1 MIIDMRYVSLV
12 VMALLLLVSS
22 GCRRGQATAFAADG
36 FRDTLYAPRHAG
48 GFCILGAPGCAS
60 VMVES
65 RNPWQGAD
73 SVCTRLLI
81 LRDGEQ
87 APEGFDGQILYGD
100 AARVVAMSST
110 HVAMLD
116 ALGRAGNIV
125 GVSGRGFI
133 STPLGD
139 DVADVGYDGNID
151 YEALTGASPDLVLL
165 YGVGA
170 PSAME
175 GKLRELGIP
184 YVYVGEYLEESP
196 VGKAEWLVAIG
207 ETAGIRDAAERRFDA
222 IDSSYTA
229 LCRRVDSVGARPR
242 VMLNTPYGDAWFMP
256 TADNYMARLISD
268 AGADYVCADLRGN
281 KSATIDIEQA
291 YMLASGADFWLNTGQ
306 TSDMRSLLAQCPRFA
321 DTAPV
326 LAGRVY
332 NNTLRSTPGGGN
344 DFYESAI
351 VHPDLVLRDLIKIFH
366 PELVGEKFTY
376 YRKVE

>member
-1 MIIDMRYVSLV
+1 
-12 VMALLLLVSS
+12 MALLLLVSS

-48 GFCILGAPGCAS
+48 NFCILGAPGCAS

-87 APEGFDGQILYGD
+87 APEGFDGQILHGD

-116 ALGRAGNIV
+116 AIGRAGNIV

-151 YEALTGASPDLVLL
+151 YEALMGASPDLVLL

-184 YVYVGEYLEESP
+184 YIYVGDYLEESP

-207 ETAGIRDAAERRFDA
+207 ETAGIRDAAERRFAA

-229 LCRRVDSVGARPR
+229 LCRRTDSVAERPR

-268 AGADYVCADLRGN
+268 AGADYVCADLKGN

-366 PELVGEKFTY
+366 PELVGEEFTY

>member
-1 MIIDMRYVSLV
+1 MRYVSLV

-48 GFCILGAPGCAS
+48 GFCILGAPDCAS

-81 LRDGEQ
+81 LRDGEE
-87 APEGFDGQILYGD
+87 APEGFDGQILHGD

-116 ALGRAGNIV
+116 ALGRTGNIV
-125 GVSGRGFI
+125 GVSGRDFI
-133 STPLGD
+133 STLLGD

-151 YEALTGASPDLVLL
+151 YEALMGASPDLVLL

-184 YVYVGEYLEESP
+184 YIYVGDYLEESP

-207 ETAGIRDAAERRFDA
+207 ETAGMRDAAERRFAA
-222 IDSSYTA
+222 IDSAYTA
-229 LCRRVDSVGARPR
+229 LCRRVDSVSARPR

-366 PELVGEKFTY
+366 PELVGEEFTY

>member
-1 MIIDMRYVSLV
+1 MRYVSLV
-12 VMALLLLVSS
+12 VMVLILLVSS
-22 GCRRGQATAFAADG
+22 GCHRGQATAFAADG

-48 GFCILGAPGCAS
+48 GFCILGAPDCAS

-81 LRDGEQ
+81 LRDGEA
-87 APEGFDGQILYGD
+87 APEGFDGQILHGD

-151 YEALTGASPDLVLL
+151 YEALMGASPDLVLL

-184 YVYVGEYLEESP
+184 YIYVGDYLEESP

-207 ETAGIRDAAERRFDA
+207 ETAGMRDAAVRKFET
-222 IDSSYTA
+222 IDSAYTA
-229 LCRRVDSVGARPR
+229 LCRRVDSVSARPR

-366 PELVGEKFTY
+366 PELVGEEFTY

>member
-1 MIIDMRYVSLV
+1 MRKVLI
-12 VMALLLLVSS
+12 ALMGMLLVAAAGCGRGSADS
-22 GCRRGQATAFAADG
+22 GVGEFC
-36 FRDTLYAPRHAG
+36 DTLYAPRHAG
-48 GFCILGAPGCAS
+48 GFLILGAPGCGS
-60 VMVES
+60 VIVES

-87 APEGFDGQILYGD
+87 APESFDGQILHGD

-116 ALGRAGNIV
+116 ALGRAGSIV

-151 YEALTGASPDLVLL
+151 YEALMGASPDLVLL

-184 YVYVGEYLEESP
+184 YIYVGDYLEESP

-207 ETAGIRDAAERRFDA
+207 ETAGMRDAAERRFSA
-222 IDSSYTA
+222 IDSAYTA
-229 LCRRVDSVGARPR
+229 LCRRVDSVEARPR

-366 PELVGEKFTY
+366 PELVGEEFTY

>member
-1 MIIDMRYVSLV
+1 
-12 VMALLLLVSS
+12 MALLLLVSS
-22 GCRRGQATAFAADG
+22 GCRRGQATAFAADS

-48 GFCILGAPGCAS
+48 GFCILGAPDCAS

-81 LRDGEQ
+81 LRDGEE
-87 APEGFDGQILYGD
+87 APEGFDGQILHGD

-116 ALGRAGNIV
+116 ALGRTGNIV
-125 GVSGRGFI
+125 GVSGRDFI

-184 YVYVGEYLEESP
+184 YIYVGDYLEESP

-207 ETAGIRDAAERRFDA
+207 ETAGIRDAAERRFGVV
-222 IDSSYTA
+222 DSSYTA
-229 LCRRVDSVGARPR
+229 LCRRVDSVSARPR

-366 PELVGEKFTY
+366 PELVGEEFTY

>member
-1 MIIDMRYVSLV
+1 
-12 VMALLLLVSS
+12 MALLLLVSS

-81 LRDGEQ
+81 LRDGEE
-87 APEGFDGQILYGD
+87 APEGFDGQILHGD

-116 ALGRAGNIV
+116 ALGRTGNIV
-125 GVSGRGFI
+125 GVSGRDFI

-151 YEALTGASPDLVLL
+151 YEALMGASPDLVLL

-184 YVYVGEYLEESP
+184 YIYVGDYLEESP

-207 ETAGIRDAAERRFDA
+207 ETAGMRDAAVRKFET
-222 IDSSYTA
+222 IDSAYTA
-229 LCRRVDSVGARPR
+229 LCRRTDSVAERPR

-366 PELVGEKFTY
+366 PELVGEEFTY